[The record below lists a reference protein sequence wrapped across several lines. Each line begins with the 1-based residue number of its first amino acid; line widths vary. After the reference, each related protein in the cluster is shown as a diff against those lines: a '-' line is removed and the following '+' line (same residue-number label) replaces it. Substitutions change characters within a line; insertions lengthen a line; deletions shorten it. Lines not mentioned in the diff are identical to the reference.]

1 MHDGDDRLRQQLRQA
16 WQQRAGSEG
25 PPFDR
30 VWQAAAARRAAMRGQ
45 RRWLAAAAVIVL
57 ASALALYLQAPRQ
70 DIQYIEV
77 AELLETTYWSA
88 PSDVLL
94 PDSEFDIYQDMPVLF
109 ESTEPAEGAL
119 L

>member
-1 MHDGDDRLRQQLRQA
+1 MSESDKALRDQVQA
-16 WQQRAGSEG
+16 GWPRDTTAPPFGEMWQRAG
-25 PPFDR
+25 
-30 VWQAAAARRAAMRGQ
+30 ARYTAS
-45 RRWLAAAAVIVL
+45 RRQYTGFAVAAAVVAMLVI
-57 ASALALYLQAPRQ
+57 SFGNRAPVEEAA
-70 DIQYIEV
+70 YIEI

-94 PDSEFDIYQDMPVLF
+94 PEREFDIYQELPVLF

>member
-1 MHDGDDRLRQQLRQA
+1 MMHEGDDRLRRQLEQV
-16 WQQRAGSEG
+16 WQQRAGNAV

-30 VWQAAAARRAAMRGQ
+30 VWRAAARRAATLRQ
-45 RRWLAAAAVIVL
+45 RRWLAAAAVIVF

-70 DIQYIEV
+70 EVQYIEV
-77 AELLETTYWSA
+77 ADLLETTYWSA